1 MSSQWKEITVD
12 GKVKFKV
19 PVELEFIKKVGSGA
33 YGTVASFQT
42 KSGQKLAVKK
52 VSDAFHD
59 LIDGKRILRE
69 VKLLRSF
76 NHDHIISI
84 LPMNTAFLP
93 IISHRM
99 QPTDQMSMD

>member
-69 VKLLRSF
+69 VKLLRMECSALCAERATCRGF
-76 NHDHIISI
+76 GVG
-84 LPMNTAFLP
+84 
-93 IISHRM
+93 
-99 QPTDQMSMD
+99 